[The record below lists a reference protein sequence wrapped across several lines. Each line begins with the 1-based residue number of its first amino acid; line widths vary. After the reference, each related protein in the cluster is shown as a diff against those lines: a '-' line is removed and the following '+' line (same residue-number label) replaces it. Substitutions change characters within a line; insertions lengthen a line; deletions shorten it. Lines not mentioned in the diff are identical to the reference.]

1 MVIGG
6 HAVLQYG
13 IPRFTQDIDVTIALT
28 PEEVGKVLKSI
39 EGSFRVLPRDIEA
52 FIRDT
57 WVLPVEH
64 LETGV
69 RVDLIFS
76 ITAFEREAIEM
87 AREITVENMTIR
99 YISPEDLIVQKIIA
113 GRAVDLEDAKGILD
127 MQGERIDRERIEK
140 SISALSRES
149 GEYEWLKRWDEVK
162 KSSAT
167 SK

>member
-13 IPRFTQDIDVTIALT
+13 LPRFTQAIDVTIALT
-28 PEEVGKVLKSI
+28 PREADNVLNSI
-39 EGSFRVLPRDIEA
+39 EGSFRVLPRDIEK

-64 LETGV
+64 HETGV

-76 ITAFEREAIEM
+76 ISAFEREAIEK
-87 AREITVENMTIR
+87 AREITAEDMPIR

-127 MQGERIDRERIEK
+127 MQGERIDRERIER

-149 GEYEWLKRWDEVK
+149 GENEWLKRWDEVK
-162 KSSAT
+162 KSLVK